1 MSEQRLAEKEEGRNV
16 MERNDGRG
24 VETALTAQVKH
35 VAVCLQWGWADER
48 RNVLS
53 PHSRPVIF
61 LSSLSR
67 CTALFPNAQHG
78 RTHTHTHFSNTE
90 IKD

>member
-1 MSEQRLAEKEEGRNV
+1 MSEQRRAEMEEGRNV
-16 MERNDGRG
+16 MERNYGRG

-53 PHSRPVIF
+53 PHSRPVIYLF
-61 LSSLSR
+61 SPSCCS
-67 CTALFPNAQHG
+67 ALFPNAQHG
-78 RTHTHTHFSNTE
+78 RTHTHSHTLFKH
-90 IKD
+90 